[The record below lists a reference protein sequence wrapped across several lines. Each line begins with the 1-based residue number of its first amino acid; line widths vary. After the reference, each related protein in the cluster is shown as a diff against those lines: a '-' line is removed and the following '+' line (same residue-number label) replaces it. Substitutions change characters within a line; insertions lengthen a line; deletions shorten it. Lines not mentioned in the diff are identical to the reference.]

1 MAQVTRL
8 HQRAAFTLIEI
19 LASLLLFSL
28 GTLAVVGVIMHG
40 MNNAVAAQADCSA
53 WMTAFTVLK
62 DPKPPGATADG
73 NGLLK
78 PWIWTRAGSTW
89 SADDG
94 SGIPVWLYSAPDFT
108 SSSDAL
114 VVDMTDPICNN
125 PAVFSAGSTP
135 LPGCARGWLNGY
147 YVERREQ
154 SRAEDRISASQ
165 RIVEVRVDVYWA
177 RYGAT
182 DGKPLATLCDRIVRT
197 EGL

>member
-1 MAQVTRL
+1 MTHL
-8 HQRAAFTLIEI
+8 MRAAGFTLIEI

-40 MNNAVAAQADCSA
+40 MNNAVIAQADASA

-62 DPKPPGATADG
+62 DPKPLGVTADSG
-73 NGLLK
+73 GLLK
-78 PWIWTRAGSTW
+78 EWTW
-89 SADDG
+89 SRSGTTWTADDG
-94 SGIPVWLYSAPDFT
+94 SGIPVWLYTAPDFA

-114 VVDMTDPICNN
+114 VPDMADPICNN

-135 LPGCARGWLNGY
+135 SPGCARGWLNGY

-154 SRAEDRISASQ
+154 SRAADRITTSQ

-177 RYGAT
+177 KYGAT
-182 DGKPLATLCDRIVRT
+182 DGKPLATLCDRIVRA